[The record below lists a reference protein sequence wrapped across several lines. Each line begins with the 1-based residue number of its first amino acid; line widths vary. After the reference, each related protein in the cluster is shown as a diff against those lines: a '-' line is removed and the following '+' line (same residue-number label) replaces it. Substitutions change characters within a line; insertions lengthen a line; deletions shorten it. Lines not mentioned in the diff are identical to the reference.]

1 MACELQVSHLL
12 ANMQENVGVKRPG
25 AGGSP
30 SVAERCDSASVAERC
45 DSASLSTIS
54 AIAIRARSML
64 LATEMGRGINTLLPQ
79 SRLGMLRANQQIAVK
94 PHSVQRHCMD
104 HLAMAERIMRTD

>member
-1 MACELQVSHLL
+1 MACELQVSYLL
-12 ANMQENVGVKRPG
+12 ANMQENVGVKRPR

-30 SVAERCDSASVAERC
+30 SVGERCE
-45 DSASLSTIS
+45 SASLSTIS

-64 LATEMGRGINTLLPQ
+64 LATEIGRGINTLLPQ
-79 SRLGMLRANQQIAVK
+79 SRLGMLRANQQIGVK

-104 HLAMAERIMRTD
+104 HLARG